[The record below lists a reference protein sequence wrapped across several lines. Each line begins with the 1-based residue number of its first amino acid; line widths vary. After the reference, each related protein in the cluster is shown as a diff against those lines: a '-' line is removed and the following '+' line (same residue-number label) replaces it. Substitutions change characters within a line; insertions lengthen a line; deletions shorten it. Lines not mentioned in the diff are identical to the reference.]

1 MLDGPDEIEW
11 IDLALVLNRPPEEV
25 AWESRPTGTAWLIDV
40 LRTLAERRL
49 ADLPRVTAAPEE
61 VRERTAT
68 ELDAALAR
76 LRAVRQSY
84 WERDWRREHSGMGR
98 YPENELWEAVEGY
111 LDLLDAT
118 EGPAC

>member
-1 MLDGPDEIEW
+1 MWNHHIREPVRFWSLDGIDE
-11 IDLALVLNRPPEEV
+11 
-25 AWESRPTGTAWLIDV
+25 DV

-49 ADLPRVTAAPEE
+49 ADLPRMTAAPEE

-68 ELDAALAR
+68 ELAAALAR
-76 LRAVRQSY
+76 LRAVRQNY